1 MSSNPVFNRIERD
14 AQKGYA
20 GFGRPQQAGPGA
32 HVGSEQLSAQQLQDL
47 YSRPSAGPVQTGRV
61 TMDDV
66 IMKTLGLFTLVV
78 VFAAGAWSVTKGNQ
92 QVGFLAV
99 IGGFVLTLGLGFAIA
114 LKKSV
119 SVPLIVAYAVV
130 EGVLVGAVSS
140 FYSQAYGSGIV
151 GQAVVATLATFAGMF
166 LAYKSGLIKVT
177 DKFRRIVSMA
187 IFGYLI
193 FAVVNFGY
201 SLIAHQAFGFGG
213 TGALGI
219 GISLFATGLAAVT
232 LALDFDSIDKA
243 IASGAP
249 EKYSWL
255 LAHGLIVTVVWLYL
269 EMLRLLARMRG

>member
-20 GFGRPQQAGPGA
+20 GFEPARQAPGTFA
-32 HVGSEQLSAQQLQDL
+32 GQEMSAQQLQDL
-47 YSRPSAGPVQTGRV
+47 YTTPSAGPVQTGRL

-66 IMKTLGLFTLVV
+66 IMKTLGLFALVV
-78 VFAAGAWSVTKGNQ
+78 VFAAGSWVVTDGNQ
-92 QVGFLAV
+92 QLGFLAV
-99 IGGFVLTLGLGFAIA
+99 IVGFVLTIGLGIAIGV
-114 LKKSV
+114 KKSV
-119 SVPLIVAYAVV
+119 SVPLIVGYAVV

-140 FYSQAYGSGIV
+140 FYSLTYGSGIV
-151 GQAVVATLATFAGMF
+151 GQAVVATMATFAGMF
-166 LAYKSGLIKVT
+166 VAYRSGLIKVT

-187 IFGYLI
+187 IFGYFI
-193 FAVVNFGY
+193 FAIVNFGY

-213 TGALGI
+213 TGMVGI

-243 IASGAP
+243 IGSGAP

-255 LAHGLIVTVVWLYL
+255 LAHGLIVTIVWLYL
-269 EMLRLLARMRG
+269 EMLRLLARMRN

>member
-1 MSSNPVFNRIERD
+1 MSSNPVFNRIDRD

-20 GFGRPQQAGPGA
+20 GFGLPQQAGPGA
-32 HVGSEQLSAQQLQDL
+32 HVGREQMSAQQLQDL
-47 YSRPSAGPVQTGRV
+47 YAQPSAGPVQTGRV

-66 IMKTLGLFTLVV
+66 IMKTLGLFSLVV
-78 VFAAGAWSVTKGNQ
+78 VLAAASWYVTKENQ
-92 QVGFLAV
+92 QLGFVAV

-114 LKKSV
+114 LKKTI
-119 SVPLIVAYAVV
+119 SVPLIVTYAVV

-140 FYSQAYGSGIV
+140 FYAQLYGNSIV

-166 LAYKSGLIKVT
+166 VAYKTGLIKVT

-187 IFGYLI
+187 IFGYMI
-193 FAVVNFGY
+193 FAIVNFGY

-213 TGALGI
+213 SGPLGI

-232 LALDFDSIDKA
+232 LALDFDSIDRA

-255 LAHGLIVTVVWLYL
+255 LAHGLIVTIVWLYL
-269 EMLRLLARMRG
+269 EMLRLLGRMRS